1 MTNNNQKNIKY
12 KNQSY
17 QYPPKDKEILEM
29 MNHPNYD
36 GGSFSLHADA
46 SPLEKT
52 KYDICRNI
60 IRYKRENNLTR
71 EDIAEK
77 IQLSPAE
84 TKRILLY
91 RIDEFTLDRLITYAS
106 NLFFPL
112 ELGIVKIEP
121 REKEY
126 AKN

>member
-1 MTNNNQKNIKY
+1 
-12 KNQSY
+12 
-17 QYPPKDKEILEM
+17 
-29 MNHPNYD
+29 MNHSNYD
-36 GGSFSLHADA
+36 GGGGGGFALHPNAN
-46 SPLEKT
+46 PLEKA
-52 KYDICRNI
+52 KYEICRNI
-60 IRYKRENNLTR
+60 VRYKREHNSTK
-71 EDIAEK
+71 EEIAEK

-121 REKEY
+121 RERECV
-126 AKN
+126 KN